1 MRLVHSQ
8 KSVVVALLELESLEQ
23 LQNPFELELLE
34 LELLVHWQMLVALEH
49 PELGHRLGILQLQV
63 LPQFLL
69 QSLNDH

>member
-8 KSVVVALLELESLEQ
+8 KSAVVALLELESLEQ
-23 LQNPFELELLE
+23 LQNLVE
-34 LELLVHWQMLVALEH
+34 LELLVHWQMLVALEL